1 MGSFSHARE
10 PQSFLVILLGE
21 NCIHIKS
28 LTTVLNDKFY
38 PAFIFL
44 QDEVDKSRF
53 AMFGNIVKGFLQNP
67 IHDGLYGVG
76 NEIDILNMV
85 KKYLQKK
92 NEGLKGQ
99 KMEGKMS
106 N

>member
-1 MGSFSHARE
+1 
-10 PQSFLVILLGE
+10 
-21 NCIHIKS
+21 
-28 LTTVLNDKFY
+28 
-38 PAFIFL
+38 
-44 QDEVDKSRF
+44 
-53 AMFGNIVKGFLQNP
+53 MFRNIVKGFLQNP